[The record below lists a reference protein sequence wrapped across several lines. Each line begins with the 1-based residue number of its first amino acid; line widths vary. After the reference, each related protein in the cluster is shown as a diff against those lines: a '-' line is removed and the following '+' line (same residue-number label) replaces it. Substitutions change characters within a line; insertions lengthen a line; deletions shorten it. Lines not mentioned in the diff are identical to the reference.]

1 MENRSSSH
9 RPRRLP
15 RPSQS
20 SGAPTRRERC
30 WPSSPGANSFS
41 SSMRSPWPRMPRQK
55 TARVSWPH
63 SRSSF
68 EVGRKQVRNPVL
80 DLVPVIALLAKQRA
94 FEDLVLLDIDGELQ
108 VSLAH
113 RAAQDLHEISLHRS
127 MEGRRVSYDHS
138 AISYDARS

>member
-9 RPRRLP
+9 RPRRSP

-20 SGAPTRRERC
+20 SGAPMRRERC
-30 WPSSPGANSFS
+30 WPNSLGASSFS
-41 SSMRSPWPRMPRQK
+41 SSIRSPWPRMPWQK

-63 SRSSF
+63 SRNSF
-68 EVGRKQVRNPVL
+68 EVGREQVRNPVL
-80 DLVPVIALLAKQRA
+80 DLVSVIALLAKQRA
-94 FEDLVLLDIDGELQ
+94 FEDLVLLDIDAELE

-127 MEGRRVSYDHS
+127 REGRRVT
-138 AISYDARS
+138 